1 MKYDSVANGK
11 SKVSAKNNGNL
22 HKLKYFIENLN
33 DSYVYLYKVVQ
44 YLNVDKIMIQ
54 FKGLYPM
61 PKINPKKTIKSGY
74 KLWMIVDTD
83 GHINKFDVHHREID

>member
-1 MKYDSVANGK
+1 
-11 SKVSAKNNGNL
+11 
-22 HKLKYFIENLN
+22 
-33 DSYVYLYKVVQ
+33 
-44 YLNVDKIMIQ
+44 MIQ

>member
-1 MKYDSVANGK
+1 
-11 SKVSAKNNGNL
+11 
-22 HKLKYFIENLN
+22 
-33 DSYVYLYKVVQ
+33 
-44 YLNVDKIMIQ
+44 
-54 FKGLYPM
+54 M